1 MSGGR
6 EGRSDLWGQRRGVLV
21 QKGLEESDTAGV
33 CSLSHPDPRE
43 PRQPELFEPLWAL
56 EPFREESRT
65 PKSPTLRTWQVKGK
79 TLRAE

>member
-1 MSGGR
+1 M
-6 EGRSDLWGQRRGVLV
+6 
-21 QKGLEESDTAGV
+21 AGV